1 MTVVTAPVAGRVVA
15 LADVPDA
22 VFAGQLVGAGVAIE
36 PSAPPAG
43 RGAGD
48 GLVAVFS
55 PIAGEV
61 VKLHPHAFV
70 VVHDSGVGV
79 LVHVGIDTV
88 KLGGSGFEL
97 AVAEGA
103 NVAAGELVV
112 TFDPAVVA
120 EAGYSAVCP
129 VVVLD
134 SAPDT
139 VSQEAVGTSV
149 APGDALFT
157 V

>member
-1 MTVVTAPVAGRVVA
+1 MTTVVSPVAGRVTA

-22 VFAGQLVGAGVAIE
+22 VFAGQLVGAGVAVE

-43 RGAGD
+43 
-48 GLVAVFS
+48 GLVAVVS
-55 PIAGEV
+55 PIAGEI

-70 VVHDSGVGV
+70 VVDGSGTGV

-88 KLGGSGFEL
+88 KLGGTGFEL

-103 NVAAGELVV
+103 TVAAGDLVV
-112 TFDPAVVA
+112 SFDPAVVA
-120 EAGYSAVCP
+120 EAGYSAVVP

-134 SAPDT
+134 SAPDS
-139 VSQEAVGTSV
+139 VSQQAVGTTVESG
-149 APGDALFT
+149 APLFDL
-157 V
+157 